1 MRTEVESHP
10 FELDTMLFMDWR
22 DSHTQE
28 LPAMREANEKL
39 PTFLYAMPFTKN
51 KVRGESGGNP
61 PGDSGK
67 PSAQSPAPPASD
79 SGHRAS
85 ALLTLGTVPLLF

>member
-1 MRTEVESHP
+1 
-10 FELDTMLFMDWR
+10 MLFMDWR

-51 KVRGESGGNP
+51 KVWGI
-61 PGDSGK
+61 K
-67 PSAQSPAPPASD
+67 KA
-79 SGHRAS
+79 
-85 ALLTLGTVPLLF
+85 